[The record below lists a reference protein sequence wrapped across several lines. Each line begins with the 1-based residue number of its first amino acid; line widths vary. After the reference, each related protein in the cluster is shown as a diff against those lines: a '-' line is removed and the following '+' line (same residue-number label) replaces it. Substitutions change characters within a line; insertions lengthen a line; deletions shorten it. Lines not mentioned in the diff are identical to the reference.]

1 MDLGTTCNCGLRSF
15 ALVTQRGLLVPEPW
29 FLCLQSLAVTAHV
42 PPNCLGLCALLCEW
56 SSYDDST
63 DPGGGMCTQ
72 VPIHCGHCYTTQEML
87 PYRVPSE
94 KVLSLGRPGW
104 HVFPCS
110 PAGTLS
116 CWSPAGRMKPLYSS
130 TPSGHCSG
138 WGEPCVPY
146 RLDLGMPGKASWLAG
161 HVVQGVAVSAQ
172 VWWALQLQAWRN
184 S

>member
-1 MDLGTTCNCGLRSF
+1 MFPQTVWGSVRCSVNGAAMMTPRTLEETC
-15 ALVTQRGLLVPEPW
+15 
-29 FLCLQSLAVTAHV
+29 
-42 PPNCLGLCALLCEW
+42 
-56 SSYDDST
+56 Y
-63 DPGGGMCTQ
+63 TQ

-116 CWSPAGRMKPLYSS
+116 CWSPVDRMKPLYSS

-138 WGEPCVPY
+138 WGEPCVPH
-146 RLDLGMPGKASWLAG
+146 RLNLGMTGKASWLAG
-161 HVVQGVAVSAQ
+161 HVVQGVAVSVQ
-172 VWWALQLQAWRN
+172 VWWPLQLQAGRN